1 MSETSPVYDAGESC
15 APAPTAS
22 DLAVIA
28 LDVESAW
35 AGLTGDTGAWGELAV
50 TFRNGR
56 ATVVTVSQT
65 YRFD

>member
-1 MSETSPVYDAGESC
+1 MSETSPGYDAGESC

-35 AGLTGDTGAWGELAV
+35 AGLTGDTGAWGELTAV
-50 TFRNGR
+50 FRDGR
-56 ATVVTVSQT
+56 ATLLRVTRT
-65 YRFD
+65 YRLD

>member
-35 AGLTGDTGAWGELAV
+35 AGLTGDTGAWGELTV
-50 TFRNGR
+50 TFRKGR
-56 ATVVTVSQT
+56 AVALRVVRT
-65 YRFD
+65 YKLD

>member
-35 AGLTGDTGAWGELAV
+35 AGLTGDTGAWGELTV
-50 TFRNGR
+50 TFRDGR
-56 ATVVTVSQT
+56 ATLLRVTRT
-65 YRFD
+65 YRLD

>member
-1 MSETSPVYDAGESC
+1 MSETAPQYDTGEVRVHVTG
-15 APAPTAS
+15 A
-22 DLAVIA
+22 AVDA
-28 LDVESAW
+28 AW
-35 AGLTGDTGAWGELAV
+35 AAIDLESVWHGLTGDNAWGEMVV